1 MKRTGP
7 TNYLIIRLARELRKA
22 GNENNAKVWHRVAEL
37 ILRPTRKRVEVN
49 LSKINR
55 YAKENEIVVVPGK
68 VLGSGTLD
76 KPVTVAALSF
86 SKGAIL
92 KIKSAGGKAIT
103 ISELLKENPKGS
115 RVRIMI

>member
-7 TNYLIIRLARELRKA
+7 TNYLVIRLARELRKA
-22 GNENNAKVWHRVAEL
+22 GNKNSAKVWYRVAEL
-37 ILRPTRKRVEVN
+37 IMRPARKRVEVN

-55 YAKENEIVVVPGK
+55 YTKDNEIIVVPGK

-86 SKGAIL
+86 SKEAIL
-92 KIKSAGGKAIT
+92 KIKNVGGRVIT
-103 ISELLKENPKGS
+103 INELLKENPRGN
-115 RVRIMI
+115 RVRVII